1 MYESEVL
8 VLDYSPVN
16 CMAVVM
22 VASVG
27 EVGNSELK
35 VPFQLDGDDRMR
47 VVHAHQ
53 MRTISEG
60 RLKQRL
66 GAVSLDVINQ
76 VKTVFSFI
84 VS

>member
-1 MYESEVL
+1 MV
-8 VLDYSPVN
+8 
-16 CMAVVM
+16 VVM

-27 EVGNSELK
+27 DVGNSVLK

-76 VKTVFSFI
+76 VKTALGLI